1 MICDGAKPSCAA
13 KIAASVDA
21 VLLGYDMFIDKKE
34 FVGGDGIVTYDAD
47 ETIKNVG
54 ILGKEGMK
62 QTDRKIVEIMLKR
75 TACRNKM

>member
-1 MICDGAKPSCAA
+1 
-13 KIAASVDA
+13 
-21 VLLGYDMFIDKKE
+21 MFIDKKE

-47 ETIKNVG
+47 ETIENVG